1 MTWFVDEYLDKT
13 VRNLNLC
20 PGVNIHMDTDDIEAG
35 IYIHI
40 SVFWSKPR
48 LNLDWYPIVNI
59 EVNNKTI
66 FARDGAENP
75 DLWGGLLTA
84 AADRL
89 ADAMNGNNKNA

>member
-13 VRNLNLC
+13 IRNLGLC
-20 PGVNIHMDTDDIEAG
+20 PGVNIVMDTDDIEAWM
-35 IYIHI
+35 YVHI

-66 FARDGAENP
+66 FAREGAENP
-75 DLWGGLLTA
+75 DLWGDLLTA

-89 ADAMNGNNKNA
+89 ADALNGYNKNA